1 EVVAAHALGVDPAGR
16 HAVEGDAVPAPLH
29 RERPGE
35 RAHARPR
42 SRRVGHAG
50 DAALGAEDDRD
61 DPAAVRDHPALRDRL
76 GEEPGRVEVQAPHR
90 PPAAGRDVLGRGG
103 ELAAGVVHEAVD
115 PAEARHAL
123 LDQPG
128 AHLRLADVAR
138 EHDAGVSDEA
148 SGLLQR
154 LGPAAGDHHAETVAV
169 KGDRG
174 RAADAGPA
182 PRDDRG
188 ALHALNLP
196 ELGGLLSPSTGRAR
210 IIRGEPGRCAIRCLL
225 LDATMRPTSLVT
237 RERAVS
243 LVVCGQAQV
252 IADDPDV
259 VYRSQH
265 LRVALPVILQVPA
278 YVELR
283 PIVKRNVVRRV
294 LFCRDNWRCAYCGR
308 EGGPRDLTMD
318 HVKPLSRGG
327 AHSWDNVVSACRRC
341 NHRKGNRLPFEAGM
355 YPRNVP
361 KAPDMVQVAWAG
373 RLTHPLQREY
383 VAAWHKVPEAV
394 L

>member
-1 EVVAAHALGVDPAGR
+1 
-16 HAVEGDAVPAPLH
+16 
-29 RERPGE
+29 
-35 RAHARPR
+35 
-42 SRRVGHAG
+42 
-50 DAALGAEDDRD
+50 
-61 DPAAVRDHPALRDRL
+61 
-76 GEEPGRVEVQAPHR
+76 
-90 PPAAGRDVLGRGG
+90 
-103 ELAAGVVHEAVD
+103 
-115 PAEARHAL
+115 
-123 LDQPG
+123 
-128 AHLRLADVAR
+128 
-138 EHDAGVSDEA
+138 
-148 SGLLQR
+148 
-154 LGPAAGDHHAETVAV
+154 
-169 KGDRG
+169 
-174 RAADAGPA
+174 
-182 PRDDRG
+182 
-188 ALHALNLP
+188 
-196 ELGGLLSPSTGRAR
+196 
-210 IIRGEPGRCAIRCLL
+210 
-225 LDATMRPTSLVT
+225 MRPTSLVT

-243 LVVCGQAQV
+243 LVVCGRAQV

-283 PIVKRNVVRRV
+283 PIAKRNVVRRV

-355 YPRNVP
+355 YPRKVP